1 MTKKL
6 KVLFCIVITG
16 SVSEVFAQDTALL
29 TLDALINQVETTYPE
44 VLKYEGRI
52 QAYEARAEGAT
63 ALMPPTFSAGVS
75 RFPYNLMTLN
85 EQGPMNQAGLEF
97 MLEQMITHPQKRTA
111 GKEYFQ
117 SLGAVEQSRAEWT
130 KNELRTL
137 AKLYYYQ
144 RQIAAKKL
152 KVINESEQVLSLLI
166 TTAED
171 RYTYN
176 QAELTTVFKARAKLE
191 ELKNMR
197 LMQEASITASNIGIN
212 TLLNRDVGTQF
223 SIDTALIIKDYTV
236 APDTFSRSDIN
247 AMTGLVESMRSEQK
261 YMASFSK
268 PDFGIRVQ
276 HMQMFGMDNQ
286 FSVMGM
292 VTIPIAPW
300 SSKMYKS
307 DVRAAQYEI
316 KSMQKEI
323 ESMQLMAQRMQ
334 AEKLAMLQYSAQQL
348 NNYRNNIIPSFEKNL
363 DANLLA
369 FRQNKGDFFVV
380 LDAWEMLLMKKTEE
394 LDMWGQVLK
403 LQAEYEYETE
413 SK

>member
-6 KVLFCIVITG
+6 KVLFCIIITG
-16 SVSEVFAQDTALL
+16 SVSGLVAQDTALL
-29 TLDALINQVETTYPE
+29 TLDALINRVETTYPE

-52 QAYEARAEGAT
+52 QAYEAKAEGAT

-197 LMQEASITASNIGIN
+197 LMQEAAITESNIGIN
-212 TLLNRDVGTQF
+212 TLLNRDVNTKF
-223 SIDTALIIKDYTV
+223 SVDTAFVLKDYNI